1 MAEINKVKAELDPAT
16 ILDKVE
22 AELMDRIADKLGMGV
37 DEASALLKETME
49 LLAKLKEQIVDN
61 EELRDKI
68 EDAIKQS
75 KEDVIAFAEAKV
87 EEVKA
92 ELQKEMREQADAIA
106 NEKIAELE
114 GRYITILNNYKT
126 VIEQYADDQIAEV
139 KADLAAKLQD
149 AMTLVGYI
157 LDSENDKLNDM
168 MEDLELVGTEAGDLI
183 NKIVAQVNALNA
195 LQQKAKDLEIIVN
208 AKIAQYDQ
216 LVTDFNAY
224 KGTLTTTLSTM
235 SRSIATLNL
244 KVAALEQQVATALQ
258 TGTTNAANIATL
270 TTDLANLTS
279 KVAKIESTYATDA
292 ELAAAI
298 SELQTTLDS
307 ADVKIRE
314 ALDELTGRVD
324 GIESKLNQAIQ
335 DKADASDVKVLQAGL
350 TTLTGTVNDLV
361 TNLEK
366 LDESYTTD
374 KELAELKSTL
384 EQADATLAA
393 SVKDLKDRVD
403 NLENNQN
410 STIQKLATALLAAG
424 TVLSFGAVY
433 FIFGNRFFP
442 VDPRRSYQHVY
453 IKDGVSK
460 IRHTKSVK

>member
-1 MAEINKVKAELDPAT
+1 MTGRVDGIESKLNQAIQNK
-16 ILDKVE
+16 
-22 AELMDRIADKLGMGV
+22 
-37 DEASALLKETME
+37 
-49 LLAKLKEQIVDN
+49 
-61 EELRDKI
+61 
-68 EDAIKQS
+68 
-75 KEDVIAFAEAKV
+75 
-87 EEVKA
+87 
-92 ELQKEMREQADAIA
+92 ADAS
-106 NEKIAELE
+106 
-114 GRYITILNNYKT
+114 
-126 VIEQYADDQIAEV
+126 VV
-139 KADLAAKLQD
+139 AK
-149 AMTLVGYI
+149 
-157 LDSENDKLNDM
+157 N
-168 MEDLELVGTEAGDLI
+168 TE
-183 NKIVAQVNALNA
+183 
-195 LQQKAKDLEIIVN
+195 
-208 AKIAQYDQ
+208 
-216 LVTDFNAY
+216 
-224 KGTLTTTLSTM
+224 
-235 SRSIATLNL
+235 
-244 KVAALEQQVATALQ
+244 
-258 TGTTNAANIATL
+258 
-270 TTDLANLTS
+270 DLANLTTEV
-279 KVAKIESTYATDA
+279 KGLIENLENLDESYATDA
-292 ELAAAI
+292 ELA
-298 SELQTTLDS
+298 TLKS
-307 ADVKIRE
+307 ALEDADIKIRE
-314 ALDELTGRVD
+314 ALDDLTGRVD

-453 IKDGVSK
+453 IKDGKSK